1 MAPPEHR
8 DQHPGDR
15 DRVGDDQQGDP
26 TVLNG
31 GGYGTRSHMAVSRRA
46 TPTGGERDEDQE
58 ADDQKRE
65 CSGPDRPT
73 RRLLALRFHGC
84 RKPTEAV
91 RRAQDSGGQRTVG
104 TTSGVA
110 ADEHDSANG
119 DRRRPVAAEEREP
132 LPGRE
137 MTS

>member
-73 RRLLALRFHGC
+73 RRLLALRF
-84 RKPTEAV
+84 RRLAATVEAQSEKSPGGPV
-91 RRAQDSGGQRTVG
+91 R
-104 TTSGVA
+104 
-110 ADEHDSANG
+110 
-119 DRRRPVAAEEREP
+119 
-132 LPGRE
+132 
-137 MTS
+137 